1 MTRRARSCPQ
11 TNQQRLLPLQRDP
24 HEALMALVHLLA
36 RAEARRWLAKN
47 GKGLERNHDEE

>member
-1 MTRRARSCPQ
+1 MTRRATSCPQ
-11 TNQQRLLPLQRDP
+11 TNQQRRMPLQRDS

-47 GKGLERNHDEE
+47 GKGLKQNHDEE

>member
-1 MTRRARSCPQ
+1 
-11 TNQQRLLPLQRDP
+11 LLPLQRDS